1 MKLTKK
7 ECEEALNQIEES
19 YYNSDNSFGA
29 MNQFKR
35 NIETLYKL
43 INEHFVSLN
52 CQEGK
57 IKEEIEYKYIY
68 IGSFYFDI
76 SNEKIS
82 LKKGREK
89 YKSDKFNQYIVDKYL
104 PISSTYSVIVLD
116 GYLNKPLQIGDNL
129 TLFYSVDEEEV
140 DRWLQCQRMDFENT
154 IKKMIKMMDK
164 LKVEEEYE
172 S

>member
-35 NIETLYKL
+35 NIETLYEL
-43 INEHFVSLN
+43 INKHFVYLN
-52 CQEGK
+52 CQE
-57 IKEEIEYKYIY
+57 EETEDKYIY
-68 IGSFYFDI
+68 CGAFYFDI
-76 SNEKIS
+76 SNENIS

-116 GYLNKPLQIGDNL
+116 GYLDMPLQAGNNL
-129 TLFYSVDEEEV
+129 TLFYSVNEEEV
-140 DRWLQCQRMDFENT
+140 DWWLQCQRMDFENT